1 MSFEDLKTC
10 NGVTHRTFKE
20 TALALGLLESD
31 DEWDECLSEAAVS
44 FMPKQLCSLFVT
56 IIIFREPTKPNILW
70 EKYKGV
76 MGEDIFRNK
85 PTSTQMS
92 EKEWKDCVDNEVLI
106 KLQEELEGMGTCL
119 EIFGLPVP
127 DVHKKVPQIPRV
139 IAEEIF
145 DVESQREISTIKCQ
159 KLNVDQQ
166 HAFCAIKKAVHNE
179 NHPQRLFF
187 LNAPG
192 GYGKT
197 FLIETLLSSVRGMEK
212 IGLAVASSGIAAEL
226 LEGGRT
232 AHSHFKIPIPVHES
246 SVCSISLQSN
256 DAKLIQQTSLIIWDE
271 IMMSHVDQVDCVD
284 RSLRDIKKVD
294 KRFGG
299 IVVVFAGD
307 PWQILPV
314 VCHGNRAQIVKS
326 CIQSSTLWNHMQQFS
341 LTINMRVYAEE
352 K

>member
-1 MSFEDLKTC
+1 MS
-10 NGVTHRTFKE
+10 R
-20 TALALGLLESD
+20 
-31 DEWDECLSEAAVS
+31 
-44 FMPKQLCSLFVT
+44 
-56 IIIFREPTKPNILW
+56 
-70 EKYKGV
+70 
-76 MGEDIFRNK
+76 
-85 PTSTQMS
+85 
-92 EKEWKDCVDNEVLI
+92 
-106 KLQEELEGMGTCL
+106 
-119 EIFGLPVP
+119 
-127 DVHKKVPQIPRV
+127 KKVPQIPRV

-145 DVESQREISTIKCQ
+145 DVESQREISTFKCQ

-166 HAFCAIKKAVHNE
+166 HAFCAIMKAVHNE

-284 RSLRDIKKVD
+284 RSLRDIMKVD
-294 KRFGG
+294 KPFGG

-307 PWQILPV
+307 PQQILPV
-314 VCHGNRAQIVKS
+314 VCHGN
-326 CIQSSTLWNHMQQFS
+326 
-341 LTINMRVYAEE
+341 
-352 K
+352 